1 MKNFASTI
9 VVSCL
14 TLAAVVNQ
22 NAFAQTTKKTEAEAQ
37 MFAVSAGY
45 ERFMGRWS
53 RLLAPTYIAFAGV
66 KNGDR
71 VLDVGTGTG
80 SLAAALEAGMPA
92 SEIVGVDPSEGFIAY
107 AQKNAKSPRAHFEVG
122 DARALKFKD
131 ASFDNTLA
139 LLVMNFVPDPNKA
152 MAEMRRVTHPQ
163 GAVSACVWDYD
174 AGMQMLRFF
183 WDEAVALDPAIE
195 PKDERH
201 MKFSRQGEL
210 GDLWRKAGLINVKE
224 QPLVIDQAYSSFND
238 YWEPFT
244 KGAGP
249 GGAFVVSLSED
260 RRQQLESRMRKH
272 LLGDRQDG
280 PFTLKARAWCVRGG
294 SAEELKSRAWIE
306 GIQAGRITGAAADKV
321 RAGHQSQDRRC
332 ARAYRSGNSVGNRR
346 QKPLTSRTCKN
357 QDFCKNASPQ

>member
-1 MKNFASTI
+1 MSWEAEMKNLLRSVALSSLI
-9 VVSCL
+9 VAAL
-14 TLAAVVNQ
+14 LGQQTL
-22 NAFAQTTKKTEAEAQ
+22 AQTTKATEAEAK

-53 RLLAPTYIAFAGV
+53 RLLAPNYIAFAGV

-80 SLAAALEAGMPA
+80 SAAAAVAAGMPA

-107 AQKNAKSPRAHFEVG
+107 AQKNVTSTRAHFEVG
-122 DARALKFKD
+122 DAQALKFKD
-131 ASFDNTLA
+131 AAFDNAIA

-152 MAEMRRVTHPQ
+152 IAEMRRVTRPQ
-163 GAVSACVWDYD
+163 GIVSACVWDYD

-210 GDLWRKAGLINVKE
+210 GDLWRKAGLVNVKE

-249 GGAFVVSLSED
+249 GGAFVVSLPED
-260 RRQQLESRMRKH
+260 RRQQLEARVRKR

-280 PFTLKARAWCVRGG
+280 PFTLTARAWCVRG
-294 SAEELKSRAWIE
+294 E
-306 GIQAGRITGAAADKV
+306 V
-321 RAGHQSQDRRC
+321 P
-332 ARAYRSGNSVGNRR
+332 NS
-346 QKPLTSRTCKN
+346 
-357 QDFCKNASPQ
+357 

>member
-1 MKNFASTI
+1 MKNFVSTI

-14 TLAAVVNQ
+14 ILAAIVNQ
-22 NAFAQTTKKTEAEAQ
+22 IAFAQNANRTEADAK

-53 RLLAPTYIAFAGV
+53 RLLAPAYIAFAGV

-80 SLAAALEAGMPA
+80 SLAAAVETAMPA
-92 SEIVGVDPSEGFIAY
+92 SEVVGVDPSEGFIAY
-107 AQKNAKSPRAHFEVG
+107 AQKNAKPPRVRFEVG
-122 DARALKFKD
+122 DAQALKFKD

-139 LLVMNFVPDPNKA
+139 LLVMNFVPDENKA
-152 MAEMRRVTHPQ
+152 VAEMRRVTRAQ
-163 GAVSACVWDYD
+163 GTVSACVWDYD

-201 MKFSRQGEL
+201 MKLSRQGQL
-210 GDLWRKAGLINVKE
+210 GDLWKKAGLTNLKE
-224 QPLVIDQAYSSFND
+224 EPLVIDQAYSSFND

-249 GGAFVVSLSED
+249 GGAFVVSLSKG
-260 RRQQLESRMRKH
+260 RREQLEARMRKR

-280 PFTLKARAWCVRGG
+280 PFTLKATAWCVRG
-294 SAEELKSRAWIE
+294 EVPKS
-306 GIQAGRITGAAADKV
+306 
-321 RAGHQSQDRRC
+321 
-332 ARAYRSGNSVGNRR
+332 
-346 QKPLTSRTCKN
+346 
-357 QDFCKNASPQ
+357 

>member
-1 MKNFASTI
+1 MKKLLRSIALS
-9 VVSCL
+9 SL
-14 TLAAVVNQ
+14 TVAAFLGQ
-22 NAFAQTTKKTEAEAQ
+22 QALAQTTKATEAEAK

-80 SLAAALEAGMPA
+80 SLAAAVEAGMPA

-107 AQKNAKSPRAHFEVG
+107 AQKKATSTRAHFEVG
-122 DARALKFKD
+122 DAQALKFKD
-131 ASFDNTLA
+131 AVFDNTLA

-152 MAEMRRVTHPQ
+152 IAEMRRVTRPQ
-163 GAVSACVWDYD
+163 GVVSACVWDYD

-210 GDLWRKAGLINVKE
+210 GDLWGKAGLINVKE
-224 QPLVIDQAYSSFND
+224 QPLVIDQAYSSF
-238 YWEPFT
+238 
-244 KGAGP
+244 KRLL
-249 GGAFVVSLSED
+249 GAFHEGGGP
-260 RRQQLESRMRKH
+260 RRRVRRVAFRGSSA
-272 LLGDRQDG
+272 
-280 PFTLKARAWCVRGG
+280 TARSSYA
-294 SAEELKSRAWIE
+294 
-306 GIQAGRITGAAADKV
+306 
-321 RAGHQSQDRRC
+321 
-332 ARAYRSGNSVGNRR
+332 
-346 QKPLTSRTCKN
+346 
-357 QDFCKNASPQ
+357 